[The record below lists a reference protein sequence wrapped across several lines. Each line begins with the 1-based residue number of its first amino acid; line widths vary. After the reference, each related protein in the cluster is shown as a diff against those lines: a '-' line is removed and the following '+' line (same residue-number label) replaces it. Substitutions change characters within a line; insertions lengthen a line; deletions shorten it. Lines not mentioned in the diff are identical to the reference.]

1 MDDPQPSAL
10 SALKGNT
17 DPSEPQMDPLPKNM
31 TNGRPPLFDG
41 AGFSPQ
47 EEGRRDL
54 PHGIPEE
61 APQEDLGM
69 TPSPGGG
76 WVSAGPLL
84 RAWRLRCASSGPR
97 TAPGPRRAY
106 ARGS

>member
-31 TNGRPPLFDG
+31 IKGKPPLFDG
-41 AGFSPQ
+41 AGFSSQ
-47 EEGRRDL
+47 EEGRRDV
-54 PHGIPEE
+54 PHGIPEGE
-61 APQEDLGM
+61 PGQDLGM

-76 WVSAGPLL
+76 WVSAGLFL
-84 RAWRLRCASSGPR
+84 RAWRM
-97 TAPGPRRAY
+97 RRAS
-106 ARGS
+106 RRP